1 MGSPPL
7 DLRARLWIAF
17 EGLIFLVLAGLA
29 VAYMLG
35 TERSVLPLAVF
46 VAFAG
51 LLVARRIERRKRM
64 VNSCHEENLPP
75 SE

>member
-1 MGSPPL
+1 MGSMPW
-7 DLRARLWIAF
+7 DSRTALWIAL
-17 EGLIFLVLAGLA
+17 EGLLFLVLAGLA

-35 TERSVLPLAVF
+35 TERPILPLAVF

-51 LLVARRIERRKRM
+51 LLVARRIERRTRM
-64 VNSCHEENLPP
+64 LRTRHNEDSPR